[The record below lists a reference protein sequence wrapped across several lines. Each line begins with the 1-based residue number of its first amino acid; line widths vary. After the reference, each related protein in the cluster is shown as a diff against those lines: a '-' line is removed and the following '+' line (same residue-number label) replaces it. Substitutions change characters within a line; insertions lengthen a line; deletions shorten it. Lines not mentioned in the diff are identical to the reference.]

1 MNPCGETTSKWDKYT
16 LNNNKYSGVHEWAKP
31 KQNLHLSFSP
41 TFFFFFFLIFL
52 SLVMEAID
60 SWLTLFFFF
69 LCSISL
75 YFSPLPCCVLGLC
88 LSVEYLAIKHIKQRD
103 KIRKIKP
110 SDKTTHAFSLFR
122 LKVFK
127 NKSVNLS
134 VHNKQTWKE
143 TSTFAILTLRMS
155 FCQTQAAQLSFFI

>member
-1 MNPCGETTSKWDKYT
+1 MNE
-16 LNNNKYSGVHEWAKP
+16 LNQNKIS
-31 KQNLHLSFSP
+31 
-41 TFFFFFFLIFL
+41 IFL
-52 SLVMEAID
+52 SLQPF
-60 SWLTLFFFF
+60 SFSFFLSFSLLWWKQLTYGWLSLFFFV
-69 LCSISL
+69 LISL

-122 LKVFK
+122 LKVFR

-143 TSTFAILTLRMS
+143 TSTFAILTLKMS
-155 FCQTQAAQLSFFI
+155 FCQTQAAQLSFFFFFYKV